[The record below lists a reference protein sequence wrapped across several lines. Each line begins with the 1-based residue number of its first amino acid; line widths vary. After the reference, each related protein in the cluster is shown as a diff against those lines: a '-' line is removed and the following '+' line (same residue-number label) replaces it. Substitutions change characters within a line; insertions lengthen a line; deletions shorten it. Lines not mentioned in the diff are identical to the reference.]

1 MAAPTSL
8 AAKVGF
14 VSETVTILPLAVF
27 SSGQSALDRADP
39 NRNEDMMSAP
49 FSTVQ
54 EFRDVLAAAPAVDAD
69 AHAGA
74 TDRNSQLTKPPGAL
88 GRLENIAI
96 WYAGWRGDARPTINA
111 PQVIIFAGNHGVCAQ
126 GVSAFPPEVT
136 VQMVA
141 NFEHGGAA
149 INQLS
154 KAFGAKMDVHA
165 LDLETPTADFTTA
178 PAMTEAAFVDALQ
191 TGWNAVDPASDLLVT
206 GEMGI
211 GNTTS
216 AAAVAAAVLGGDPA
230 DWTGRGTG
238 VDDAGLARKT
248 DVVARGLAL
257 HDTTDPLNALRCL
270 GGRELAAMAG
280 AIAAARAHR
289 IPVILDGFICSAAA
303 AVLHKAHDGALDHT
317 VAGHLSAEG
326 AHRRLLDGI
335 GKEPLLALGLRLGEG
350 SGGALA
356 IGILKAAVAC
366 HSGMATFAEA
376 GVSDA

>member
-1 MAAPTSL
+1 M
-8 AAKVGF
+8 
-14 VSETVTILPLAVF
+14 
-27 SSGQSALDRADP
+27 Q
-39 NRNEDMMSAP
+39 AP
-49 FSTVQ
+49 FSTLST
-54 EFRDVLAAAPAVDAD
+54 FRDTLATAPGPDAD
-69 AHAGA
+69 AFAGA
-74 TDRNSQLTKPPGAL
+74 QDRNRQLTKPPGAL
-88 GRLENIAI
+88 GRLEDLAI
-96 WYAGWRGDARPTINA
+96 WYAGWRGNPKPTLEN

-141 NFEHGGAA
+141 NFQHGGAA

-165 LDLETPTADFTTA
+165 LDLDTPTADFTVA
-178 PAMTEAAFVDALQ
+178 PAMSEAECVSALQ
-191 TGWNAVDPASDLLVT
+191 TGWNAVDPEADLLVT

-216 AAAVAAAVLGGDPA
+216 AAAVAAAVLGGEAA

-248 DVVARGLAL
+248 EVVAKGLAL
-257 HDTTDPLNALRCL
+257 HATDDPLEALRCL

-280 AIAAARAHR
+280 AIAAARHYL

-303 AVLHKAHDGALDHT
+303 AVLAKVAEGALDHT

-326 AHRRLLDGI
+326 AHARLLEAL
-335 GKEPLLALGLRLGEG
+335 GKDPLLSLGLRLGEG
-350 SGGALA
+350 SGAALA
-356 IGILKAAVAC
+356 IGVLKGAIAC

-376 GVSDA
+376 GVSDG